1 LVMWHFPRAAT
12 DGCVRFRQLPSHCG
26 DTATCIVSLAPQR
39 TALVQVAVTDAG
51 QTRSGRDAQAS
62 ARPHPNGSRIPVCDP
77 KTWRRGVSIARR
89 HKFAAVN
96 GKVML
101 ELWSIISVLNPH
113 HHVYVIIRLRDH
125 KIVR

>member
-1 LVMWHFPRAAT
+1 VTRKHLHDRIQTEAGSQYAT
-12 DGCVRFRQLPSHCG
+12 
-26 DTATCIVSLAPQR
+26 
-39 TALVQVAVTDAG
+39 
-51 QTRSGRDAQAS
+51 
-62 ARPHPNGSRIPVCDP
+62 P

>member
-1 LVMWHFPRAAT
+1 M
-12 DGCVRFRQLPSHCG
+12 
-26 DTATCIVSLAPQR
+26 
-39 TALVQVAVTDAG
+39 ALVQVAVTDAG

-62 ARPHPNGSRIPVCDP
+62 ARPHPNGSKIPVCDP

-113 HHVYVIIRLRDH
+113 HHVYVIIRLHDH